1 MCLGSFSRLLPP
13 SDSVG
18 VCCGVAAS
26 CSACFRFHVVAVP
39 TVALPPIW
47 LDQPFVVFVIGSFS
61 RFCCLPLIQWEFVIG
76 FLVAPVL
83 DRRLGFFLFSVLVQ
97 LQRLVSACSADCA
110 LIQRRCDCLVQA
122 VLAFV
127 SACSADASCCVCVA
141 QVQCQCRLVQ
151 PTAR

>member
-1 MCLGSFSRLLPP
+1 MPVLRQRGGLVLQCQLAP
-13 SDSVG
+13 SKWLV
-18 VCCGVAAS
+18 
-26 CSACFRFHVVAVP
+26 VVAPVRRP
-39 TVALPPIW
+39 VLVLSADVL
-47 LDQPFVVFVIGSFS
+47 VIGSFS
-61 RFCCLPLIQWEFVIG
+61 QFCCLPLIQWEFIVG
-76 FLVAPVL
+76 LLVAPVL

>member
-1 MCLGSFSRLLPP
+1 MCAPSGAIVVVMPLLWANCVGFCVGSFSQRRSNWCSSCLDALL
-13 SDSVG
+13 
-18 VCCGVAAS
+18 AH
-26 CSACFRFHVVAVP
+26 SAIAVL
-39 TVALPPIW
+39 VN
-47 LDQPFVVFVIGSFS
+47 GSFS
-61 RFCCLPLIQWEFVIG
+61 RFCCLPLIHWEFVIG